1 MIFGRLVFARQGRAR
16 TLGDGLLGE
25 RLLLD
30 RDGVGGDHGVFASSS
45 WNTPGAILTQTALP
59 SQRSRSTTARP
70 SVVSMVVWMA
80 AAGFAPVRQR
90 SPRRFV
96 GFRQRDGQSVSVA
109 ASSIIMASR
118 FLASSS
124 CRLVISAILRSR

>member
-45 WNTPGAILTQTALP
+45 WNTPGAISRRRHCLHSDHGPLQLDHRLSPWWCGWLPQGLPQLDNIAVVLCRVSTAH
-59 SQRSRSTTARP
+59 
-70 SVVSMVVWMA
+70 
-80 AAGFAPVRQR
+80 
-90 SPRRFV
+90 
-96 GFRQRDGQSVSVA
+96 GQSVSVA
-109 ASSIIMASR
+109 ASSIIMANR